1 MLQPRGPVNE
11 GGQIGAAP
19 PGGGR
24 PDQNPPQHR
33 AGISSRGV
41 VRQGGGARSRKL
53 AARAGQ
59 VQTPVCVGG
68 QGRAELDRAR
78 PVGAVPGREL
88 VDKPG
93 RVGGVNRRRGEHRQV
108 PDQHGGGTAVA
119 MWCPRRAHTPGHGF
133 ASGARSRLGNR
144 ARASRAKVST
154 VPASTASANATPTHG
169 GPWTGPTR
177 PPHAAARHARATRT
191 ASRHPLRV
199 ALDGIQIKHDQPEQ
213 PRAVGEVHRP
223 RGARRI
229 CGGAGSAGVGV
240 DRSAARVHISGQTVL
255 GCGAS

>member
-53 AARAGQ
+53 AAQAGQ

-78 PVGAVPGREL
+78 PVGAVPSREL

-93 RVGGVNRRRGEHRQV
+93 HVGGVNRRRGEHRQV

-119 MWCPRRAHTPGHGF
+119 MWCSRRAHTPGHGF
-133 ASGARSRLGNR
+133 ASGARSKLGNR

-154 VPASTASANATPTHG
+154 VPASTASANATHTWRPPD
-169 GPWTGPTR
+169 GPDAATTCGSPTR
-177 PPHAAARHARATRT
+177 SSHPHSVAA
-191 ASRHPLRV
+191 SLRIT
-199 ALDGIQIKHDQPEQ
+199 LDGIQIKHDQPEQ
-213 PRAVGEVHRP
+213 PRAVGEVHAH
-223 RGARRI
+223 GAP
-229 CGGAGSAGVGV
+229 GESAVV
-240 DRSAARVHISGQTVL
+240 RAVRV
-255 GCGAS
+255 